1 MSNIKFNEEADSIYD
16 VDFFKWLRENN
27 KLDLYEAMLDT
38 IEDFRD
44 MKLNLKAQKEIEL
57 LKEQYNL
64 EKMGENT
71 SECKRSETWNKIYS
85 IVCQLKLKESDGDDR
100 MDKPSCTTEIE
111 QLFNKLFIT
120 HTKSTKSINK

>member
-16 VDFFKWLRENN
+16 VDFFEWLLENN

-64 EKMGENT
+64 EKNG
-71 SECKRSETWNKIYS
+71 
-85 IVCQLKLKESDGDDR
+85 
-100 MDKPSCTTEIE
+100 
-111 QLFNKLFIT
+111 
-120 HTKSTKSINK
+120 